1 MLDELRDVDLALIG
15 FDDADQADLRAL
27 IESLADNPQRLAR
40 VGELA
45 EFFRGRVGDVLSR
58 HNLPRLQG
66 PAHLEQGLD
75 IVLALL
81 LTHHKTVEFYERR
94 GIGRELGLR
103 STSDLAQQVRLF
115 RRIYG
120 SFGITT
126 SHWPGEN
133 YTGRHLWLRRLGFTL
148 EKEGDDV
155 VVGIHVPDTGRL
167 DLGDAIADIE
177 QAQEIYPRAF
187 PEFDIKRWHIHSWM
201 MHPRILEQLSPE
213 SNIRRFADL
222 FEVTGELDPEL
233 SATLF
238 FLFDLDTRLMP
249 TSCYALP
256 NRTSLERAG
265 IDVINAGVAGE
276 FNAVLRADFASRGA

>member
-1 MLDELRDVDLALIG
+1 MLDELRAVDLSLIG
-15 FDDADQADLRAL
+15 FDDADQRDLRDL
-27 IESLADNPQRLAR
+27 IESLANKPQRLAR
-40 VGELA
+40 IGELA
-45 EFFRGRVGDVLSR
+45 EYFRGRVGDVLGR
-58 HNLPRLQG
+58 HNLPKLQG
-66 PAHLEQGLD
+66 PAHLEQGLN

-81 LTHHKTVEFYERR
+81 LIHRDTVTYYEER

-126 SHWPGEN
+126 AHWSGDN
-133 YTGRHLWLRRLGFTL
+133 YSGRHLWLRRLGFTL

-155 VVGIHVPDTGRL
+155 VVGIHVPDTGPL
-167 DLGDAIADIE
+167 DIADAIADI
-177 QAQEIYPRAF
+177 QQSQEIYPRAF

-249 TSCYALP
+249 TSCYALR

-265 IDVINAGVAGE
+265 IDVIDAGIAGE
-276 FNAVLRADFASRGA
+276 YNAVLRADFASRGV